1 MFVLLLLTLII
12 LDWIQTCSKV
22 KVSND
27 QLVIF
32 INQQV
37 LRLNISMYNAF

>member
-1 MFVLLLLTLII
+1 MFVLLLLMLII

-22 KVSND
+22 KVSDD

-32 INQQV
+32 IDQQV
-37 LRLNISMYNAF
+37 LWLDISMYNAF